1 MLRWRG
7 LGRSILLTGLLLAA
21 CGGRTISEAT
31 TSSGA
36 QTTSTVE
43 QSPTVTTA
51 PATTTTSATS
61 TTTTTIPVS
70 AESIHELFAAY
81 LDGIVA
87 KDWQSARDLATGPAA
102 DYATFVEHLDKIST
116 QPDWQLDSITEPDCC
131 EVVDLA
137 DERFATAASIAYTEA
152 NGSRLA
158 VENPVA
164 TRVNGDLALEYW
176 GEDLSDEGS
185 GPSLAVRLKNLST
198 TEYDPGF
205 CTSGGHWA
213 YIPGG
218 TDTPEEVSIIVIGSV
233 CDPNNELVGDPSLMT
248 IFTAD
253 GAIDIPA
260 TTLLWEG
267 GPRAIPAGETRLF
280 LAIYTVPLETA
291 AQELFGGVR
300 FQLPGTE
307 RFQFTIEIGSFQL
320 GE

>member
-1 MLRWRG
+1 MLKWRG
-7 LGRSILLTGLLLAA
+7 LGCSVLLTGLLLAA
-21 CGGRTISEAT
+21 CGGGTISEAT
-31 TSSGA
+31 TSSVA

-51 PATTTTSATS
+51 PATTTTSAP
-61 TTTTTIPVS
+61 TTTTTTMPVS

-81 LDGIVA
+81 FDGIVA

-116 QPDWQLDSITEPDCC
+116 QPDWKLDSITEPDCC
-131 EVVDLA
+131 EVVELA
-137 DERFATAASIAYTEA
+137 DEKFATAASIAYA
-152 NGSRLA
+152 APDGSRLA

-164 TRVNGDLALEYW
+164 TEVNADLALEYW
-176 GEDLSDEGS
+176 GEDLGDEGGS
-185 GPSLAVRLKNLST
+185 SLAVRLKNLST
-198 TEYDPGF
+198 PEYDPGS
-205 CTSGGHWA
+205 CASGGHWA

-218 TDTPEEVSIIVIGSV
+218 TDTSEEVSIIVIGSV
-233 CDPNNELVGDPSLMT
+233 CDPNNDLVGDPSLMT

-267 GPRAIPAGETRLF
+267 GPEAIPAGETRLF

-291 AQELFGGVR
+291 SEELLGGVR

-307 RFQFTIEIGSFQL
+307 RFQFTIEIGGFQL
-320 GE
+320 GD